1 MWLTRDG
8 LLGLI
13 CLGISGVLFVFS
25 LSLPHLPIVPVGP
38 GFYPRIV
45 LSFLALASL
54 ALVVQDVLAQRRT
67 RSEPADAEPS
77 VPPEAKNYSGVA
89 VAFAL
94 VTAYVAVLPYLGFR
108 FATIAFVSIFQI
120 ALERPRSMRTAIRVV
135 LVAVGTAFLCYLVF
149 ESYLNVLLPRGLW
162 TGW

>member
-13 CLGISGVLFVFS
+13 CLGISGVLFAMS

-45 LSFLALASL
+45 LSFLALASF
-54 ALVVQDVLAQRRT
+54 ALVVQDWLAHRRS
-67 RSEPADAEPS
+67 RLEAPKAETPGS
-77 VPPEAKNYSGVA
+77 TEAKNYSGVII
-89 VAFAL
+89 AFAL
-94 VTAYVAVLPYLGFR
+94 VTAYVVALPYLGFR
-108 FATIAFVSIFQI
+108 ISTIGFVGLFQI
-120 ALERPRSMRTAIRVV
+120 ALDRPRSIQAWLRVL
-135 LVAVGTAFLCYLVF
+135 LVAVGTAVLCYVVF
-149 ESYLNVLLPRGLW
+149 ESYLSVLLPRGLW

>member
-13 CLGISGVLFVFS
+13 CLGVSGVLFTLS

-45 LSFLALASL
+45 LSFLALASVTL
-54 ALVVQDVLAQRRT
+54 IVQDLLAQRRSRFET
-67 RSEPADAEPS
+67 PGADA
-77 VPPEAKNYSGVA
+77 PPPTEAKNYSGVV
-89 VAFAL
+89 VAFVL

-108 FATIAFVSIFQI
+108 IATIGFVSLFQI
-120 ALERPRSMRTAIRVV
+120 ALERPRSVRTGLRVI
-135 LVAVGTAFLCYLVF
+135 LVAVGTAFLCYAVF
-149 ESYLNVLLPRGLW
+149 ERYLSVLLPRGLW